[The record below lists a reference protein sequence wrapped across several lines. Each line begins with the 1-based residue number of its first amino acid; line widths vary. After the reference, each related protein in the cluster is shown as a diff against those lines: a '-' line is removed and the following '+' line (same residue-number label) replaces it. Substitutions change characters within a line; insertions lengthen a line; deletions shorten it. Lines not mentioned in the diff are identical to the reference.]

1 MKTSLCGKLLRRLR
15 INCLRLKVRAILT
28 TIIVITVSSEEIE
41 QLRARFLAQS
51 TGTRKG
57 MDQLQNKMHITASKG
72 SKVRIEQEQYF
83 ASKIPM

>member
-1 MKTSLCGKLLRRLR
+1 LLQSLRETLEKVTNQLL
-15 INCLRLKVRAILT
+15 KAQ
-28 TIIVITVSSEEIE
+28 EEIE